1 MHVGPP
7 PTHTPHTHGGRACV
21 QVSRQI
27 DGREVVPGLLT
38 INGVPAPPLPA
49 HAPPAP
55 GQPPHPPPTSSAASP
70 ASPVTDGGSGER

>member
-1 MHVGPP
+1 MHVCSPP
-7 PTHTPHTHGGRACV
+7 PPGGRACV

-55 GQPPHPPPTSSAASP
+55 GQPPHPPPTSLTSP
-70 ASPVTDGGSGER
+70 APPVTHGGES